1 MVRKKQKGK
10 IIMKFEQF
18 KRYSYRMART
28 LIGGAPHINADQVIA
43 ELQSGHFGYLIDT
56 RSHDNLRMAEA
67 MATAYNRSAWRRT
80 TCDFATWL
88 MESPEAAWLL
98 QAYRIRVFAIGHYG
112 DPAMT
117 GFGRVYSLPALPLT
131 PAEAAR
137 GGRPSALVEHSAA
150 TIPLGDMDNLPL
162 GPSTITWTAS
172 DCAMTP
178 RGLIQ
183 RVHDTIID
191 AMHQTGAQPLW
202 GPSDTDM
209 QPPVIYGTLA

>member
-1 MVRKKQKGK
+1 MLE
-10 IIMKFEQF
+10 KF
-18 KRYSYRMART
+18 KSLAYRTART
-28 LIGGAPHINADQVIA
+28 FIGGAPHINADQVA
-43 ELQSGHFGYLIDT
+43 KQLQSGAFGYLIDN
-56 RSHDNLRMAEA
+56 RSHDILRMAEA

-88 MESPEAAWLL
+88 TESPEAAQLL
-98 QAYRIRVFAIGHYG
+98 HAYRIRVFAMGHFG

-131 PAEAAR
+131 PTEVAA
-137 GGRPSALVEHSAA
+137 GGPQSHLVEHSAA
-150 TIPLGDMDNLPL
+150 TIPLDDQADLPL
-162 GPSTITWTAS
+162 GPSTLTWTAS

-191 AMHQTGAQPLW
+191 SMRTTGAQPLW
-202 GPSDTDM
+202 GPSDTDT

>member
-1 MVRKKQKGK
+1 ML
-10 IIMKFEQF
+10 EQF
-18 KRYSYRMART
+18 KLFTYRIART
-28 LIGGAPHINADQVIA
+28 LIGGAPHINADQVAA
-43 ELQSGHFGYLIDT
+43 ELQSGRFGYLIDT
-56 RSHDNLRMAEA
+56 RSHDTIRMASA

-88 MESPEAAWLL
+88 TESPKAAELL
-98 QAYRIRVFAIGHYG
+98 SQYRIRVFAMGHFG

-131 PAEAAR
+131 PAEVAT
-137 GGRPSALVEHSAA
+137 GGPQTHLVEHSAT
-150 TIPLGDMDNLPL
+150 TIPLGDQSSLPL
-162 GPSTITWTAS
+162 GPSTLTWTAS

-178 RGLIQ
+178 AGLIQ

-191 AMHQTGAQPLW
+191 AMRGTGATPLW
-202 GPSDTDM
+202 GPSDTDH

>member
-1 MVRKKQKGK
+1 
-10 IIMKFEQF
+10 MKFEQF
-18 KRYSYRMART
+18 KHLSYRIART
-28 LIGGAPHINADQVIA
+28 LIGGAPHINADQVA
-43 ELQSGHFGYLIDT
+43 DQLQSGQFGYLIDT
-56 RSHDNLRMAEA
+56 RSHDTLRMAEA
-67 MATAYNRSAWRRT
+67 MAIAYNRSAWRHT

-88 MESPEAAWLL
+88 TESPEAAELL
-98 QAYRIRVFAIGHYG
+98 RSYRIRVFAMGHFG

-117 GFGRVYSLPALPLT
+117 SFGRVYSLPALPLT
-131 PAEAAR
+131 PAEVAA
-137 GGRPSALVEHSAA
+137 GGPQSHLVEHSAA
-150 TIPLGDMDNLPL
+150 TIPLGDMADLPL
-162 GPSTITWTAS
+162 GPSTLTWTDD

-191 AMHQTGAQPLW
+191 AMRTTGAQPLW

>member
-1 MVRKKQKGK
+1 MNL
-10 IIMKFEQF
+10 EQI
-18 KRYSYRMART
+18 KRYSYRIART
-28 LIGGAPHINADQVIA
+28 LIGGAPHINADQVAA
-43 ELQSGHFGYLIDT
+43 ELQSGRFGYLIDT
-56 RSHDNLRMAEA
+56 RSHDTLRMASA
-67 MATAYNRSAWRRT
+67 MATAYSRSAWRRT

-88 MESPEAAWLL
+88 MESPEAAELL
-98 QAYRIRVFAIGHYG
+98 RTYRIRVFAMGHYG

-131 PAEAAR
+131 PAEVALGSTR
-137 GGRPSALVEHSAA
+137 SHLVEHSAA
-150 TIPLGDMDNLPL
+150 TIPLGDMANLPL
-162 GPSTITWTAS
+162 GPSTLTWTAS

-178 RGLIQ
+178 PGLIQ

-191 AMHQTGAQPLW
+191 AMRTTGAQPLW